1 MNARTLSAARQGSA
15 IYGLGM
21 SDSWNPPP
29 PDPYGGQQPGYGY
42 GAVRRTEGTATASLV
57 LGIAGILFCPFV
69 CPILAIVFGTQAKN
83 KIRSDPSLQGAG
95 MAQAGFVLGIVGITL
110 NVIGVIVFAIAASTS
125 NSSSSSLG
133 AVAHLVAVA

>member
-1 MNARTLSAARQGSA
+1 
-15 IYGLGM
+15 M

-57 LGIAGILFCPFV
+57 LGIAGIVFCPLICSV
-69 CPILAIVFGTQAKN
+69 LAIIFGVQAKN
-83 KIRSDPSLQGAG
+83 KIRQDPSLQGAG
-95 MAQAGFVLGIVGITL
+95 MAQAGFILGIIGAVIAGIG
-110 NVIGVIVFAIAASTS
+110 IIVLIIAAATS
-125 NSSSSSLG
+125 NGSSSSSLG